1 MRGLTGWLL
10 HTIASCTMYAVEKSV
25 LFLWSLIERSTILR
39 VILFPI
45 LLTPVLIIAVI
56 ADYYGYKSEDLL

>member
-1 MRGLTGWLL
+1 MNWFV
-10 HTIASCTMYAVEKSV
+10 HTLASYTMYAVEKSV
-25 LFLWSLIERSTILR
+25 LFLWGIVERSIILK
-39 VILFPI
+39 ILLFPI